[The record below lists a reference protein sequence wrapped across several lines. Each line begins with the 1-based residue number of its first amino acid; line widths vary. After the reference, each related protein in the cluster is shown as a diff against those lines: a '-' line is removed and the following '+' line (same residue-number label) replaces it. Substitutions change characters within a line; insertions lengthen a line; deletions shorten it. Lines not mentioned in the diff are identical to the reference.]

1 MTRCS
6 QTCEQVVQHCDQ
18 IWLAEVSSLN
28 SVRSLNALLAP
39 INVWPQNYPNLPI
52 KIIIP
57 FPPGGPTDL
66 LGRIVAQKL
75 AERLKQSVVVENK
88 AGASGMIGA
97 DIVAKAHPDGHTL
110 LVNASLHVI
119 NPSLYDKPRHDAIAD
134 FAPLSNLADVP
145 LVLVVNAKTPV
156 QSVRELINWVKASQS
171 PVNFASSGNATA
183 PHLAGEAFKVA
194 AGIDNMQHV
203 PYKGSSPAL
212 TDLLGGQVQLMF
224 DSLPSSLPFIKA
236 GTLRAIAVT
245 TQKRSSV
252 LPNVPTVAESA
263 LTGFN
268 FSTWYGMWAPAST
281 PAAIVAKLSA
291 EIAEITRIP
300 EVRERFLALGAE
312 PVGNT
317 AEEFSAFNKSE
328 LVKWARI
335 VKQSG
340 ARVD

>member
-1 MTRCS
+1 MMKRRNVL
-6 QTCEQVVQHCDQ
+6 QAVG
-18 IWLAEVSSLN
+18 LG
-28 SVRSLNALLAP
+28 ALLAP
-39 INVWPQNYPNLPI
+39 INVWPQNYPNRPI

-88 AGASGMIGA
+88 AGASGMVGA
-97 DIVAKAHPDGHTL
+97 DIVAKAQPDGHTL

-194 AGIDNMQHV
+194 AGIDNLQHV

-252 LPNVPTVAESA
+252 LPSVPTVAESA
-263 LTGFN
+263 LTDFN

-291 EIAEITRIP
+291 EIAEITRMP

>member
-1 MTRCS
+1 MMKRRNVLQAAGLS
-6 QTCEQVVQHCDQ
+6 
-18 IWLAEVSSLN
+18 
-28 SVRSLNALLAP
+28 ALLAP
-39 INVWPQNYPNLPI
+39 INVWPQNYPNRPI

-97 DIVAKAHPDGHTL
+97 DIVAKAQPDGHTL

-145 LVLVVNAKTPV
+145 LVLVVNAKTPI
-156 QSVRELINWVKASQS
+156 QSVKELINWVKASQS
-171 PVNFASSGNATA
+171 PINFASSGNATA

-291 EIAEITRIP
+291 EIAEITRMP

>member
-1 MTRCS
+1 MMRRRNLL
-6 QTCEQVVQHCDQ
+6 Q
-18 IWLAEVSSLN
+18 
-28 SVRSLNALLAP
+28 ALGTSAVFAP
-39 INVWPQNYPNLPI
+39 LSGWAQAYPNRPI

-57 FPPGGPTDL
+57 FPPGGPTDV

-75 AERLKQSVVVENK
+75 SERLGQSVVVDNK

-97 DIVAKAHPDGHTL
+97 DMVAKAAPDGYTL
-110 LVNASLHVI
+110 LINASLHVI
-119 NPSLYDKPRHDAIAD
+119 NPSLYDKPRYDAIAD

-156 QSVRELINWVKASQS
+156 QTVKELIAWIKSSKV

-183 PHLAGEAFKVA
+183 PHLAGEAFKLA
-194 AGIDNMQHV
+194 TGIDNMQHV

-224 DSLPSSLPFIKA
+224 DSLPSSQPFIKSGA
-236 GTLRAIAVT
+236 LKAIAVT
-245 TQKRSSV
+245 TQRRSSA
-252 LPNVPTVAESA
+252 LPNVPTVSESA
-263 LTGFN
+263 VAGFN
-268 FSTWYGMWAPAST
+268 FSTWYGVWAPAST
-281 PAAIVAKLSA
+281 PLPIVDKLSS
-291 EIAEITRIP
+291 EIALITRLP

-317 AEEFSAFNKSE
+317 AEDFAAFNKSE
-328 LVKWARI
+328 LAKWARI